1 MEDGCMVI
9 KLQPDGSSNRGE
21 GMPRESTWLLAGA
34 LALAAPAQTAAAG
47 VPELAVEKTCRSA
60 QQQQGAELHTYDA
73 CMKDE
78 VAARQQLAA
87 GLWDK
92 AKASTRETCLGN
104 ETVGG
109 LASYIDL
116 LTCVQLF
123 EGIVI
128 RPADQQ
134 K

>member
-1 MEDGCMVI
+1 MS
-9 KLQPDGSSNRGE
+9 KATL
-21 GMPRESTWLLAGA
+21 WLLAGA
-34 LALAAPAQTAAAG
+34 LSLAAPARAYPAG
-47 VPELAVEKTCRSA
+47 VPQLAVEKTCRSA
-60 QQQQGAELHTYDA
+60 QEQQGAELHTYEA

-78 VAARQQLAA
+78 AAARQQLAA

-109 LASYIDL
+109 LSSYIDL

-123 EGIVI
+123 EGVVI

-134 K
+134 Q

>member
-1 MEDGCMVI
+1 
-9 KLQPDGSSNRGE
+9 
-21 GMPRESTWLLAGA
+21 MPKDARWLLAWGFV
-34 LALAAPAQTAAAG
+34 AAMAGPAAAAG

-78 VAARQQLAA
+78 AAARQELAA
-87 GLWDK
+87 GPWDK

-104 ETVGG
+104 EKVGG

-123 EGIVI
+123 EGVVI
-128 RPADQQ
+128 RPADQRQ
-134 K
+134 